1 MPKGAGAPVVSD
13 LVHDLSTGTRQG
25 IMAGLQVAVPKG
37 RRFNPWRQT
46 KKFRK
51 MSPRKTM
58 STSRFRI
65 HSQSEGDS
73 ASPRKATSNGVMA
86 AVKSSATAVTSD
98 RARGQNGVSSQ
109 VGGSQV

>member
-1 MPKGAGAPVVSD
+1 
-13 LVHDLSTGTRQG
+13 
-25 IMAGLQVAVPKG
+25 MAGLQVAVPKG
-37 RRFNPWRQT
+37 RRFNSWRQT